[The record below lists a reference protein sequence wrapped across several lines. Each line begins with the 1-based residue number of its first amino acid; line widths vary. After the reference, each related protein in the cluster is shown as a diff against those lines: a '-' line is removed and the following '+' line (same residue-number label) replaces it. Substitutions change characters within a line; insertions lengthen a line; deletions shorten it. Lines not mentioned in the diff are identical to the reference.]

1 MEESTLNMS
10 HRVVI
15 TGMGIYSCIGKNK
28 EEVLQSLFEG
38 KSGIGIAPDRKEMG
52 YRSSLCGI
60 LEKPNL
66 KGLLDRRQ
74 RLCLPEHGQYA
85 FLATTEALA
94 QAGID
99 NGYLLK
105 NEVGILY
112 GNDSSAEAVITGVDV
127 IREKKNTV
135 LVGSGNIFQSM
146 NSTITMN
153 LSTIFNLRGINFTVS
168 GACASGSHAI
178 GMGYM
183 LIKQGLQEC
192 VICGGAEEVNKY
204 SVGNFDALNA
214 FSTREDEPTKASRP
228 FDKNRDG
235 LVPSGG
241 AATVILE
248 SYESAIKRGA
258 TILGEVVGYGFSS
271 NGDHISVPNVDGPK
285 RSLQMAIRD
294 ANIDIKE
301 ISYVNAHA
309 TSTPIGDMNEAKA
322 IAEVFGAHKPYVA
335 STKSLTGHEMW
346 MAGASEIVYSMLM
359 MQNNFIAANL
369 NFEEPDDASANINI
383 PTQRVDIEFDT
394 FLSNSFGFGGTN
406 STLIIKKHI

>member
-99 NGYLLK
+99 NEYLQN

-214 FSTREDEPTKASRP
+214 FSTHEDEPTKASRP

-369 NFEEPDDASANINI
+369 NFEEPDDATANINI